1 MKKII
6 TVLLLLCISIFNL
19 YKIEAFSSGVPE
31 IGNDK
36 YLIDDGNILSNRQAR
51 QLNKKLKKLSDK
63 YGVDVLVYTT
73 DNLAGLDTA
82 SYADRFYDLNG
93 FKKDGLIL
101 LMDMENKIAHIS
113 TRGSCITLF
122 KDSGVKYILDNMSD
136 YLKSA
141 DYNKA
146 INIFIESCDNIL
158 ADEVDFSNPV
168 KINNKELKL
177 ENYIFSLVISLLFS
191 VLLIYFLRK
200 QINNKEDTLSINNP
214 IISDSFNIKGYS
226 DLLVDRKA
234 ISRSFRK

>member
-1 MKKII
+1 MKKIFSI
-6 TVLLLLCISIFNL
+6 LLLLFISIFNL
-19 YKIEAFSSGVPE
+19 YKIEAFSSGIPE

-36 YLIDDGNILSNRQAR
+36 YLVDDGDILSKRQSR
-51 QLNKKLKKLSDK
+51 QLNKKLKNLSDK
-63 YGVDVLVYTT
+63 YAVDIVVYTT
-73 DNLAGLDTA
+73 KDLSGLDTA

-122 KDSGVKYILDNMSD
+122 KDRGVKYILDNMSD

-146 INIFIESCDNIL
+146 INVFIESCDNIL
-158 ADEVDFSNPV
+158 ADEVDFNNPV
-168 KINNKELKL
+168 KIDSRELKL
-177 ENYIFSLVISLLFS
+177 ENYIFSFVISLLFS
-191 VLLIYFLRK
+191 GIFIYFLRK
-200 QINNKEDTLSINNP
+200 QINSKEDKLSMNNT
-214 IISDSFNIKGYS
+214 IITDSFNIKGYS

-234 ISRSFRK
+234 ITRSFRK